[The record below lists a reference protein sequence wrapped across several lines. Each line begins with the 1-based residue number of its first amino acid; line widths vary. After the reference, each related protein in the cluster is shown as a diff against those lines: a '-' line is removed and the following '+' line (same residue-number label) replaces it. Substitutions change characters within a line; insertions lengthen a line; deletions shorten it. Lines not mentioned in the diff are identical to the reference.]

1 MARQHTSN
9 IVWLVDDEKDGL
21 DTGATIQ
28 KFIVQKFNNASINKL
43 KNLGTYG
50 VAET

>member
-28 KFIVQKFNNASINKL
+28 KIHRSKIQYRIDQ
-43 KNLGTYG
+43 
-50 VAET
+50 